1 MTQSPWT
8 RFILL
13 SVLCMSLCSCK
24 AEVAVPKSLTK
35 LQASSKLEQA
45 RAEKAYKE
53 KSLSEANKAKEM
65 ALGIRVMAKL
75 LIPEPDKDP
84 KEKVIFDEIMN
95 CCQQTILKATL
106 TEEEH
111 RLNKLVNGWQG
122 KIYGKARN
130 LVIKNAFL
138 ASAKAAEQAAE
149 RDLKVMPESV
159 QNLAKRGCGLLASL
173 GGPDGEAPNLNP
185 DWVKVAKTLK
195 DNAEDQPTSFH
206 VSLALGY
213 TLSVHQKLALIEL
226 ELVDISKLS
235 EDELFRYRFFH
246 GLLLSFNDFPELAAL
261 ELNELA
267 KAEGQ
272 QQISKEALAVLHL
285 ALAAHCFKS
294 LQIERG
300 ERNLTRAMRLWPNNP
315 LAVFVTGEKLAAN
328 GDVEKAAISL
338 ETVAKNTKAEW
349 LANLLTKR
357 ARTLRDS
364 GGEASALVSDS
375 TFLRDV
381 AQGLLD
387 DPSRRTETTKK

>member
-1 MTQSPWT
+1 
-8 RFILL
+8 
-13 SVLCMSLCSCK
+13 
-24 AEVAVPKSLTK
+24 
-35 LQASSKLEQA
+35 
-45 RAEKAYKE
+45 
-53 KSLSEANKAKEM
+53 M
-65 ALGIRVMAKL
+65 ALAIRIKVKE

-84 KEKVIFDEIMN
+84 KKKIVYDEIMAA
-95 CCQQTILKATL
+95 CQVTILKATL

-111 RLNKLVNGWQG
+111 RLNKLVSGWQG
-122 KIYGKARN
+122 KIYVKART

-149 RDLKVMPESV
+149 RDLKVMPEKV
-159 QNLAKRGCGLLASL
+159 QDLANRGAGLLASL
-173 GGPDGEAPNLNP
+173 GGPDGEAPSLNP
-185 DWVKVAKTLK
+185 DWAKVAATLK
-195 DNAEDQPTSFH
+195 ENSEEQPTSFH

-226 ELVDISKLS
+226 ELVDQSKLS
-235 EDELFRYRFFH
+235 ADELFRYRFFR

-261 ELNELA
+261 ELDALA

-300 ERNLTRAMRLWPNNP
+300 EKNVTRAMRLWPNNP
-315 LAVFVTGEKLAAN
+315 LAVFVTGEKIAAN
-328 GDVEKAAISL
+328 GDHQKAALSL
-338 ETVAKNTKAEW
+338 ESIAKNTEVEW
-349 LANLLTKR
+349 LANLLSKR

-364 GGEASALVSDS
+364 GGEAPALVSDS

-381 AQGLLD
+381 AQGMLD
-387 DPSRRTETTKK
+387 DPSRRTETTKKIADSAKTMKSFTESIFNKILGLAKSDSNE